1 MEYKKV
7 TPETLGELRKI
18 FGDRNVM
25 TEAEK
30 IESYSYDE
38 GGKQFSHMPEVVV
51 KAENEEQ
58 IAQLMKL
65 ANREHIPV
73 TPRGAGSGLA
83 GAAVPVH
90 GGIVLSMELS

>member
-58 IAQLMKL
+58 IVQLMKL

-73 TPRGAGSGLA
+73 T
-83 GAAVPVH
+83 H
-90 GGIVLSMELS
+90 GVQVLVWQVALFHFMVASCSRWRR